1 MVGHAEIEVKVHKLA
16 HRVPLAWSDSSHG
29 ERQQPTFYSPPF
41 TIPGH
46 SGPQLRTQGAQQR
59 ADRVS
64 VLNRGRMGSEKEI
77 FNMIV

>member
-16 HRVPLAWSDSSHG
+16 HRVPLAWSDLSHG

-59 ADRVS
+59 ADRVKRA
-64 VLNRGRMGSEKEI
+64 VFAVAWVARKKYLI
-77 FNMIV
+77 